1 MADLCDLNDDDGLAR
16 YYASSWLETCYT
28 ILDMLGEMLNLDNI
42 VLENEIIQIGGGC
55 ATDEADLS
63 GLSSQKT

>member
-1 MADLCDLNDDDGLAR
+1 
-16 YYASSWLETCYT
+16 
-28 ILDMLGEMLNLDNI
+28 MLNLDNI
-42 VLENEIIQIGGGC
+42 VLEDEIIQIGGGC